1 MTKRFEFLVATTKKD
16 NANFLNEMN
25 ISLPVVATNQHN
37 VFDVIS
43 EENKLVLTTPTIGV
57 GTNRNLGLEL
67 CEAEYG
73 FIVDDDMV
81 FYDNVEET
89 LNNALEEHPD
99 ADVIIFNF
107 DYMRDGEKIRD
118 RMKNSQKINF
128 FNCLN
133 FGICCALVKISSIKQ
148 KNIRFTTYFGG
159 GCKYS
164 CGEDSLFYL
173 DCIRNKLKVYTCSTS
188 VGMNE
193 YRESTWFKGFNEKFF
208 YDKGAWVACAFPKIK
223 HLIKWYF
230 ILRFK
235 KETEL
240 SLKQIIMNINQ
251 GIKGFKHLDT
261 YCD

>member
-1 MTKRFEFLVATTKKD
+1 MKHSIITIHHIHNSGSVFQAYSLYRYLELNGYDTEIIDYQPGYYKD
-16 NANFLNEMN
+16 GR
-25 ISLPVVATNQHN
+25 NQ
-37 VFDVIS
+37 
-43 EENKLVLTTPTIGV
+43 LVLMTPTIGV
-57 GTNRNLGLEL
+57 GTNRDLGLEL

-148 KNIRFTTYFGG
+148 K
-159 GCKYS
+159 KYT
-164 CGEDSLFYL
+164 FYYIFWWRL
-173 DCIRNKLKVYTCSTS
+173 
-188 VGMNE
+188 
-193 YRESTWFKGFNEKFF
+193 
-208 YDKGAWVACAFPKIK
+208 
-223 HLIKWYF
+223 
-230 ILRFK
+230 
-235 KETEL
+235 
-240 SLKQIIMNINQ
+240 
-251 GIKGFKHLDT
+251 
-261 YCD
+261 